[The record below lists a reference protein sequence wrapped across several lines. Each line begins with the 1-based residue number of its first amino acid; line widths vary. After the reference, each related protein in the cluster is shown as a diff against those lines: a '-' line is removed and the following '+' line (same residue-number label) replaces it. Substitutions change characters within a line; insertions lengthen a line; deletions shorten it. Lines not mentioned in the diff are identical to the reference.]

1 VGSRHVKLEEKLM
14 SLVKITEITAES
26 DKGFEDAIKNG
37 IERFSSTVD
46 NVEGAWVK
54 EQKVVVHA
62 GKVAK
67 YRVTLKVSFVV
78 HN

>member
-1 VGSRHVKLEEKLM
+1 M

-26 DKGFEDAIKNG
+26 DNGFEHAIESG
-37 IERFSSTVD
+37 IARFASTVD

-54 EQKVVVHA
+54 EQKVIIND
-62 GKVAK
+62 GKVTK

-78 HN
+78 NG